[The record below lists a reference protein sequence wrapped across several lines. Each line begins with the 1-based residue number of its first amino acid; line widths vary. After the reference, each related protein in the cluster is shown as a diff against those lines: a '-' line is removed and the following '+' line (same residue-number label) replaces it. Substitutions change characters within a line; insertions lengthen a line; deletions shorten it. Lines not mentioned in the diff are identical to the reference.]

1 MKDKTRLKGE
11 PMNEIAELERR
22 IAYAMERIAKGVEAL
37 DNAAA
42 VPPAMAADGGDA
54 DGAGDAAELEA
65 LRAALAEERLANA
78 QLEERVRAIKQKQ
91 EIQAANLITEQV
103 ATREKLSQ
111 LDSELSRL
119 RKANEQLQ
127 SSNAA
132 LRAANESG
140 VGEPHLINKSMM
152 AELESMRAARQ
163 VDIAEAAAIKGALV
177 PLLVVQGADDDTA
190 SEEETS

>member
-1 MKDKTRLKGE
+1 
-11 PMNEIAELERR
+11 MNEIAELERR

-37 DNAAA
+37 DKATS
-42 VPPAMAADGGDA
+42 VPPAPAPTLAADGGDA
-54 DGAGDAAELEA
+54 GGAAELEA
-65 LRAALAEERLANA
+65 LRTALAEERLATA

-91 EIQAANLITEQV
+91 EIQAANLITEQA

-163 VDIAEAAAIKGALV
+163 VDIAEAEAIKGALV
-177 PLLVVQGADDDTA
+177 PLLVVHNADNDAA
-190 SEEETS
+190 STEETS

>member
-1 MKDKTRLKGE
+1 MRWNGSQKVLRRWTKPPRFRQRL
-11 PMNEIAELERR
+11 PQPLPQMAVMRAARR
-22 IAYAMERIAKGVEAL
+22 
-37 DNAAA
+37 
-42 VPPAMAADGGDA
+42 
-54 DGAGDAAELEA
+54 ELEA
-65 LRAALAEERLANA
+65 LRTALAEERLATA

-91 EIQAANLITEQV
+91 EIQAANLITEQA

-163 VDIAEAAAIKGALV
+163 VDIAEAEAIKGALV
-177 PLLVVQGADDDTA
+177 PLLVVHNADNDAA
-190 SEEETS
+190 STEETS